1 MHGDNELVLQH
12 EGLEVIFSYVKQQY
26 EGSDKVKLRN
36 IFTGFMETSLGSY
49 QKHISGSMMTTIDAA
64 AELLTQMG
72 VEFGESDW
80 NSYKTNIVQILK
92 RDGDAGSASQPS
104 QPKRLRSSLSIR
116 STLGSEL
123 HDGEEQQHTQTLDS
137 EIFDVDDFEDTQQ
150 PQQPQHETETILAIR
165 KKNKKMQTIL
175 EKQSLV
181 IRTLQKEKKLLQ
193 QKVRRMKDQAEKTKE
208 NHEIAMNKVRD
219 DLNSNFHASRISTKP
234 KSWLTPQGTVAI
246 ALRRNIGNVAC
257 SLLGHIILQD
267 IAGCTVSRCEVKS
280 GAALAAHS
288 QAFYQYMLHA
298 FKSGDSDT
306 DNDDKFQVA
315 IHCFR
320 EDGTNSGIWRK
331 SKLAAMETESFFAT
345 NASSLEKAM
354 ESGHHLRRLAD
365 VQRISDGSGLGTV
378 ALYFKQMKSIGLPTW
393 FDLYLVR

>member
-1 MHGDNELVLQH
+1 M
-12 EGLEVIFSYVKQQY
+12 
-26 EGSDKVKLRN
+26 
-36 IFTGFMETSLGSY
+36 
-49 QKHISGSMMTTIDAA
+49 
-64 AELLTQMG
+64 
-72 VEFGESDW
+72 
-80 NSYKTNIVQILK
+80 
-92 RDGDAGSASQPS
+92 
-104 QPKRLRSSLSIR
+104 SIR

-123 HDGEEQQHTQTLDS
+123 HDGEDLEEQRQTQTLD
-137 EIFDVDDFEDTQQ
+137 DDTLDADGFEETQQ
-150 PQQPQHETETILAIR
+150 SQHETMLALR
-165 KKNKKMQTIL
+165 KENKKLKKAI
-175 EKQSLV
+175 EKQSQV
-181 IRTLQKEKKLLQ
+181 IRTLQKDKRYLQ
-193 QKVRRMKDQAEKTKE
+193 QKVRRMNECVQKNDEKHKNE
-208 NHEIAMNKVRD
+208 MNNLRE

-257 SLLGHIILQD
+257 SLLGHVILQD

-298 FKSGDSDT
+298 FKCGDIDT
-306 DNDDKFQVA
+306 DDKNDNFQVA

-331 SKLAAMETESFFAT
+331 SKLAAMEAESFFAT

-354 ESGHHLRRLAD
+354 DSGHHLRRLAD

-393 FDLYLVR
+393 LDLYLVCQIVFFFLVCLFDVDYCS